1 MPRLNKTNKRR
12 LEQLEARIDLLRR
25 AHALP
30 YDLTPH
36 EFSDR
41 LGISRDAGYHLG
53 MQIAY
58 RWKKH
63 YHRKRT
69 PRERYLKQT
78 RTWINRRLEENP
90 NHNYTTLGRLMHVTP
105 GQMKKLCQE
114 MKFSLESDEQAPAS
128 WQKNGDLVAEE
139 QGNQQ

>member
-1 MPRLNKTNKRR
+1 MRLA
-12 LEQLEARIDLLRR
+12 QLKARIALIER
-25 AHALP
+25 AQALP
-30 YDLTPH
+30 CDLTPH

-41 LGISRDAGYHLG
+41 LGITYWAGCHLG
-53 MQIAY
+53 MQIGY

-63 YHRKRT
+63 HHRKRT

-78 RTWINRRLEENP
+78 RMWINRRLEENP

-128 WQKNGDLVAEE
+128 WQKNGDLVEEE